1 MPCLE
6 LLMFKNLPNNWIST
20 NIFHFPHFR
29 AIDIQDLIGNVGGY
43 IGLFLGY
50 SFLQIPEFMIL
61 VYLRSKRWFAKIR
74 EGRDRNQIR
83 NSNITVHENILSLEG
98 RWENES
104 NEDYVGNDCIGDKN
118 VHPKELIARIEQLEH
133 STQCLFR
140 SLEKNRKNS
149 A

>member
-6 LLMFKNLPNNWIST
+6 LLIFKNLPNNLICT
-20 NIFHFPHFR
+20 NIFHFPRFR

-61 VYLRSKRWFAKIR
+61 VYLRAKRWFAKIR
-74 EGRDRNQIR
+74 EGRDQNQIR
-83 NSNITVHENILSLEG
+83 TSNITVHENMFSLQG
-98 RWENES
+98 RCENES
-104 NEDYVGNDCIGDKN
+104 NEDCVGNDRIGDKN

-140 SLEKNRKNS
+140 SFDQNRKN
-149 A
+149 AV